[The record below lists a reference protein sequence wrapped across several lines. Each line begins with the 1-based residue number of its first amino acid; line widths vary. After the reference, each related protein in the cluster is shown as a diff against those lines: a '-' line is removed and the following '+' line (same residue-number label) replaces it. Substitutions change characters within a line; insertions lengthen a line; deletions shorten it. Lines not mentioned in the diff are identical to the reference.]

1 MRKKIVAILIIF
13 SIIMGEIPFTIV
25 DKIYADDRIDKEYN
39 INVSEDTPNL
49 LDNYDKE
56 SVLCDILESEVDD
69 NTTELPQEV
78 EQSLNKAGLFDCD
91 IENLNEEAI
100 DDILDAENIYVSITY
115 LQEDINGEIKELN
128 CQEVEEVFDNLVE
141 DGKFQYEKEQ
151 SCVRNFLQDIGIFPE
166 TVYAGTKKMKGVRH
180 HVMEVYLNS
189 RLLLQIMEANLW

>member
-100 DDILDAENIYVSITY
+100 DDILDAENIYVSILISRKNYTHV
-115 LQEDINGEIKELN
+115 ISN
-128 CQEVEEVFDNLVE
+128 VF
-141 DGKFQYEKEQ
+141 
-151 SCVRNFLQDIGIFPE
+151 
-166 TVYAGTKKMKGVRH
+166 
-180 HVMEVYLNS
+180 
-189 RLLLQIMEANLW
+189 